1 MKLHIGADKRG
12 IVHTVRATNAAV
24 ADITQLPDL
33 LHGQEREVFDDQ
45 AYWKEDDRAFIES
58 WECAIGSIGD
68 PVAGR

>member
-33 LHGQEREVFDDQ
+33 FHDQ
-45 AYWKEDDRAFIES
+45 LFRPTDS
-58 WECAIGSIGD
+58 SQ
-68 PVAGR
+68 